1 MIETALIVGAWCMV
15 SSAVNGWNMFEQ
27 RYEPR
32 TYIYERKV
40 DCDPDRRLIIGRRG
54 LKDYIDPDVSLSD
67 DGTTLTIEGELTRRK
82 RR

>member
-15 SSAVNGWNMFEQ
+15 SSAVNGWNTFEQ

-40 DCDPDRRLIIGRRG
+40 DCDPDSRLIIVV
-54 LKDYIDPDVSLSD
+54 PSSLR
-67 DGTTLTIEGELTRRK
+67 LTSGSM
-82 RR
+82 